1 MIILLCYH
9 DDLIIIKGPG
19 RGEEV
24 RQWLQEHKEVFV
36 FLCDA
41 VNDAGAEAD
50 ADADVDAD
58 EHDHNEH
65 DHDQ

>member
-1 MIILLCYH
+1 MIILLFNY

-41 VNDAGAEAD
+41 DVDD
-50 ADADVDAD
+50 DVDAD

-65 DHDQ
+65 DHDQEMR

>member
-1 MIILLCYH
+1 MKAKTMDSFIMIVMTMMITIIL
-9 DDLIIIKGPG
+9 GPG

-41 VNDAGAEAD
+41 
-50 ADADVDAD
+50 DVD
-58 EHDHNEH
+58 DHNEH
-65 DHDQ
+65 DHDQEMR

>member
-1 MIILLCYH
+1 MIILSFNY

-41 VNDAGAEAD
+41 
-50 ADADVDAD
+50 DVD
-58 EHDHNEH
+58 DHNEH
-65 DHDQ
+65 DHDQEMR

>member
-1 MIILLCYH
+1 MIILSFNY

-41 VNDAGAEAD
+41 
-50 ADADVDAD
+50 DVDVD
-58 EHDHNEH
+58 VIMITMNTIMTRR
-65 DHDQ
+65 